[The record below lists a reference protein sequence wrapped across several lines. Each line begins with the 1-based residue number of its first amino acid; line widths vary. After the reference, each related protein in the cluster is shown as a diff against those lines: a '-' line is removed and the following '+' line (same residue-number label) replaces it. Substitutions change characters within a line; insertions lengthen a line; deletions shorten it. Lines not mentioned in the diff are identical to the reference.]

1 MVPADEEKAVSNG
14 TAVTELWKAKR
25 ESKLMDGMKQTIF
38 DNKILIVDDN
48 AELRAMLHTF
58 LTREGFAQI
67 ALAADCRTAIEA
79 MRAFEPDFVILDVN
93 LPDGDGFSLMRK
105 LREEETGR
113 TVPVLFLSAR
123 DKDADRLTGLGL
135 GADDYMVK
143 PFLPKELLLRMAAI
157 LKRSYVYAQK
167 PADRSGRSRGAAVS
181 HSGTVLSA
189 AAGSKSLL
197 QSSRLAGEH
206 AGGTAG
212 RAAAE
217 TGNTRGIGAESVFA
231 ASADWD
237 RPGME
242 YGYFSE
248 ESAPLQKISLGTH
261 EVDFEAGTVRT
272 GEQEEKLTVKEL
284 RILETLAQSRGKIVT
299 FDNLC
304 KAVWNAQYYTYE
316 NTVMVHI
323 RRLREKIEDDPSHPK
338 WLVTARGIGYKLNC
352 E

>member
-1 MVPADEEKAVSNG
+1 
-14 TAVTELWKAKR
+14 
-25 ESKLMDGMKQTIF
+25 MKQTIF

-79 MRAFEPDFVILDVN
+79 MRTFKPDFVILDVN

-157 LKRSYVYAQK
+157 LKRSYSYAQE
-167 PADRSGRSRGAAVS
+167 PADRSGRSRGAAVP
-181 HSGTVLSA
+181 HSGTVLPA
-189 AAGSKSLL
+189 AAGSKSSL
-197 QSSRLAGEH
+197 QSGRPAGGH
-206 AGGTAG
+206 AGGAAG
-212 RAAAE
+212 GYAGGTGE
-217 TGNTRGIGAESVFA
+217 TGAVGRDAFSQGGRFAVPGRLSEAEAGYVS
-231 ASADWD
+231 SADWD

-248 ESAPLQKISLGTH
+248 EIAPLQKISLGTH